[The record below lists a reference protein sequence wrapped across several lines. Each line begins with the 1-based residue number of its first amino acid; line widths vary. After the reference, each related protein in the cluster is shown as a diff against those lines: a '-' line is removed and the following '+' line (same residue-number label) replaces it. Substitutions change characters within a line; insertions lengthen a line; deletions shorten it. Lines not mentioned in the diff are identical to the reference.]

1 MVSKVP
7 EALITFFSLFFSV
20 LFRAVTVILSS
31 CLLMYFLFPLYSAF
45 ELMHLFIAFFILV
58 TVFLNY
64 KTLFVSSV

>member
-7 EALITFFSLFFSV
+7 EALITFFSLFFLYYLGQS
-20 LFRAVTVILSS
+20 LLLSS

-64 KTLFVSSV
+64 KTLFGSSA